1 MIKEVKGRYRD
12 LPYMLW
18 GRASR
23 RQPDGSN
30 LDGSG
35 REVDAECD
43 SGQDSHQVCT
53 EDPQIEIEGQTT
65 NWGQVTRE

>member
-12 LPYMLW
+12 HPYMLW

-30 LDGSG
+30 LDGPV
-35 REVDAECD
+35 EKW
-43 SGQDSHQVCT
+43 T
-53 EDPQIEIEGQTT
+53 P
-65 NWGQVTRE
+65 NVTVLRTIIKFGDK